1 MFPYPHL
8 VALSGTT
15 LALAILC
22 AVLAALLV
30 HRHGAF
36 LIAREAERA
45 FRQLYENIGEGIFRV
60 TVDGT
65 LVSANPAFWHL
76 HGYPGNGDGAGPT
89 SANWYADPTRYAE
102 VCDLLFTRGG
112 VENLV
117 SEIVRHGTGERRWVA
132 ENIRLVRDVR
142 TGKPAYCDG
151 TVRDV
156 TDAFRRLEM
165 QARHD
170 KIAAIVPGCLYQCR
184 LSPDGKSTMPY
195 ASVGI
200 AGLFGLTP
208 EEVVSDAS
216 RVLGLIHPDDRD
228 VVYQSVHR
236 SAETLQP
243 WRCEYR
249 IRTVDGAEK
258 WVLAH
263 AIAEREADGSVLW
276 HGFMT
281 DITERKQAESRIYDL
296 AYLDTLTG
304 LPNRTVLVDRLQQ
317 TLTAPGPQPRW
328 NALLFIDLDQF
339 KVLNDT
345 KGHHLGDR
353 LLSELA
359 ARLRGVVGRDDLVAR
374 FGGDEFVIL
383 LRELAIVPE
392 VAQQQVGRLVDRLH
406 AAIVEP
412 FVLDGFPFRTS
423 ASIGIALFRGNEIG
437 VDEILK
443 RADLAM
449 YEAKAAGYG
458 TASFFAANMQ
468 AVLEER
474 LTLTTELRE
483 AIEEGSLMV
492 YYQPQV
498 DDGGEV
504 FGVEAL
510 LRWNHPQRGLIP
522 PAVFIPLAERAG
534 LGEQINAFVIG
545 SACATL
551 ARWAEHPGLDQLQMA
566 VNVGGRR
573 LGQDL
578 VDIITDALALSGV
591 DPERL
596 TIELTEQVMLD
607 NVAELD
613 TALAGLK
620 RLGIK
625 IFLDDFG
632 TGYSSL
638 SHLRRLPIDALKV
651 DCSFV
656 RDIETDQND
665 RVIVQTILNIGRNL
679 GLSVVAEGVENE
691 MQGLLLRRFG
701 CRAFQG
707 FLYGKPMPLEEFEER
722 QTAAP
727 AQPQRAAVMAPSR
740 LVV

>member
-15 LALAILC
+15 LALAVVS
-22 AVLAALLV
+22 AVLAILLV

-36 LIAREAERA
+36 LIARETERA

-60 TVDGT
+60 AVDGT

-76 HGYPGNGDGAGPT
+76 HGYRAGGEADGAGLT
-89 SANWYADPTRYAE
+89 ANWYADPSRYA
-102 VCDLLFTRGG
+102 DIRQLLFTRGV
-112 VENLV
+112 VENLI
-117 SEIVRHGTGERRWVA
+117 SEIVRYGTGERLWV
-132 ENIRLVRDVR
+132 EESIRLVRDAR
-142 TGKPAYCDG
+142 SGEPAYCDG

-156 TDAFRRLEM
+156 TDSIRRTEL
-165 QARHD
+165 QSRSD

-184 LSPDGKSTMPY
+184 LSPDGKASMPY

-200 AGLFGLTP
+200 ASVFGLTP
-208 EEVVSDAS
+208 EEVANDAS
-216 RVLGLIHPDDRD
+216 RVFALIHPDDRD
-228 VVYQSVHR
+228 AVYQSIHR

-243 WRCEYR
+243 WRFEYR
-249 IRTVDGAEK
+249 IQSAGGDHK
-258 WVLAH
+258 WVLGH
-263 AIAEREADGSVLW
+263 AIAEREADGTVVW
-276 HGFMT
+276 HGFLT

-296 AYLDTLTG
+296 AYLDALTG
-304 LPNRTVLVDRLQQ
+304 LPNRTVLVERLREM
-317 TLTAPGPQPRW
+317 LAAPGPQPRW
-328 NALLFIDLDQF
+328 NAVLFIDLDQF

-353 LLSELA
+353 LLAELA
-359 ARLRGVVGRDDLVAR
+359 LRLRAVVGREDLVTR
-374 FGGDEFVIL
+374 FGGDEFVVL
-383 LRELAIVPE
+383 LHDLAIVPE
-392 VAQQQVGRLVDRLH
+392 VAQQQVGRLLDRLH
-406 AAIVEP
+406 AAIAEP
-412 FVLDGFPFRTS
+412 FLLDGFPFRTS
-423 ASIGIALFRGNEIG
+423 ASIGVALFRGGETN

-449 YEAKAAGYG
+449 YEAKASGYG
-458 TASFFAANMQ
+458 SASFFAAGMQ

-483 AIEEGSLMV
+483 AIEEGSLIV

-498 DDGGEV
+498 DDDGEV

-522 PAVFIPLAERAG
+522 PAIFIPLAERAG

-551 ARWAEHPGLDQLQMA
+551 ARWADNPVLSQLQMA

-573 LGQDL
+573 MGRDL

-607 NVAELD
+607 NIAELD
-613 TALAGLK
+613 SAFAGLK
-620 RLGIK
+620 QLGVK

-638 SHLRRLPIDALKV
+638 SHLRRLPIDALKI

-665 RVIVQTILNIGRNL
+665 RVIVQTILNIARNL

-707 FLYGKPMPLEEFEER
+707 FLYGRPMPLDEFEAR
-722 QTAAP
+722 YAAP
-727 AQPQRAAVMAPSR
+727 QPQRAAVMAPSR